1 MNHINIF
8 DLIVKLNKRKLKLVM
23 EDRTKFNGFE
33 YGIQNH
39 AEIINFINHADND
52 PWDVV
57 IPGYK
62 KKIDVNKFFK
72 SNYIIGVL
80 FLENNNSKIFMK
92 VDHPG
97 YSKTKAITDIKKFI
111 TNYYKKWK
119 LKYCWIEYMGV

>member
-1 MNHINIF
+1 MTEINIF
-8 DLIVKLNKRKLKLVM
+8 DLIVKLNKRKLKLAM
-23 EDRTKFNGFE
+23 EDRNKFNGFE
-33 YGIQNH
+33 YGIKNH
-39 AEIINFINHADND
+39 AEIINFINNADND

-92 VDHPG
+92 VDYPG
-97 YSKTKAITDIKKFI
+97 YSKTRARTDIKKFI
-111 TNYYKKWK
+111 INYYKKWK

>member
-1 MNHINIF
+1 MKDINIF
-8 DLIVKLNKRKLKLVM
+8 DLIIKLNKRKLKLVM
-23 EDRTKFNGFE
+23 EDRKKFNGFE

-39 AEIINFINHADND
+39 AEIINFINNADND

-62 KKIDVNKFFK
+62 KKIDVNKIFK

-97 YSKTKAITDIKKFI
+97 YNKTKAITDIKKFI